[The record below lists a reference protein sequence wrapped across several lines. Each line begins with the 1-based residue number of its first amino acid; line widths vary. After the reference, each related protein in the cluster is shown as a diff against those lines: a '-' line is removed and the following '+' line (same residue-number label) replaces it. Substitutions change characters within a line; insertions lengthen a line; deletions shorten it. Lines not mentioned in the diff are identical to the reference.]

1 MIIQHKFETPELLFL
16 FASAFAAVST
26 LRMMAYRFDL
36 TRSLPL
42 ALLIAA
48 GVTLGV
54 AFGQRL
60 RH

>member
-26 LRMMAYRFDL
+26 LLMLAYRFDL
-36 TRSLPL
+36 ARSLPQ
-42 ALLIAA
+42 ALLIAT
-48 GVTLGV
+48 GVTLGI
-54 AFGQRL
+54 AFGQRF

>member
-16 FASAFAAVST
+16 FASAFATVST
-26 LRMMAYRFDL
+26 LLMMANRFDVA
-36 TRSLPL
+36 RSLPL
-42 ALLIAA
+42 ALLIAT